1 MKKILLNTKSLKLEF
16 SEENG
21 VLIGMSSAITGWVIH
36 RRPQL
41 GLSWRLLVPVSD
53 ELRNNPVYGEKQKL
67 SSFEVKEDRV
77 HFVWENVISKR
88 AGALPIRVIVDVCAE
103 GNQAVWYTRIEN
115 NSDYIVESV
124 HIPYIGDL
132 NHPEDAKCFKSFVYS
147 YASATEKNLWPVFNH
162 EIGEWSV
169 DYQSQLSNATTCAPA
184 SPYFLLRDD
193 DQGLYAGI
201 RDSRAELIAWH
212 CELRPGYDSSIDSR
226 VPGQDEIAGKPV
238 HILFAPVHMCYIQ
251 PGDAEDLTPIAL
263 EAYAGDWQKGVD
275 IYKAWTATWLRQRNV
290 PEWVSEPHSWLQLH
304 INSPED
310 ELRLRFVDLPKVA
323 EECSGYGVKAIQ
335 LVGWNDGGQDQG
347 NPSHT
352 PDPRLGTFE
361 ELKEAIAKCQELG
374 VKIIL
379 FSKFTWADRAEEWFR
394 KELIDYSVKNPYGD
408 YYQHGGYSYQTPAQ
422 LLGINT
428 KNLVPMCFGSKKYM
442 EICGSEF
449 RKLVELGCAGMLYD
463 ECQHHSPA
471 LLCFDTSHGH
481 KYGWPVYQND
491 RKLIQYFRET
501 EGLREDFLI
510 AGEACYDWEYEEYG
524 LGYFRSKNKNHM
536 PVMRYTR
543 PNVQLMTAV
552 AGFNDRNMVNQ
563 CLMYRYIISYEP
575 YNFKGWLHDFPDTVA
590 YGSKMDA
597 LRTKYRKY
605 LWDAEFIGTEKGTVT
620 TAEGLEHST
629 YSRFRAEDGSLALV
643 VCNYEDSA
651 VSVCVKSAESR
662 FEKYCTVDEEVWYP
676 VTDRIN
682 IPPRSAI
689 FVL

>member
-1 MKKILLNTKSLKLEF
+1 M
-16 SEENG
+16 
-21 VLIGMSSAITGWVIH
+21 
-36 RRPQL
+36 
-41 GLSWRLLVPVSD
+41 
-53 ELRNNPVYGEKQKL
+53 
-67 SSFEVKEDRV
+67 
-77 HFVWENVISKR
+77 
-88 AGALPIRVIVDVCAE
+88 
-103 GNQAVWYTRIEN
+103 
-115 NSDYIVESV
+115 
-124 HIPYIGDL
+124 
-132 NHPEDAKCFKSFVYS
+132 
-147 YASATEKNLWPVFNH
+147 
-162 EIGEWSV
+162 
-169 DYQSQLSNATTCAPA
+169 
-184 SPYFLLRDD
+184 
-193 DQGLYAGI
+193 
-201 RDSRAELIAWH
+201 
-212 CELRPGYDSSIDSR
+212 
-226 VPGQDEIAGKPV
+226 
-238 HILFAPVHMCYIQ
+238 
-251 PGDAEDLTPIAL
+251 
-263 EAYAGDWQKGVD
+263 
-275 IYKAWTATWLRQRNV
+275 
-290 PEWVSEPHSWLQLH
+290 
-304 INSPED
+304 
-310 ELRLRFVDLPKVA
+310 
-323 EECSGYGVKAIQ
+323 
-335 LVGWNDGGQDQG
+335 
-347 NPSHT
+347 
-352 PDPRLGTFE
+352 
-361 ELKEAIAKCQELG
+361 
-374 VKIIL
+374 KIIL

>member
-1 MKKILLNTKSLKLEF
+1 MIHEKNTFEHKNLKLEF

-21 VLIGMSSAITGWVIH
+21 ALIGMSSAITGWVIH

-41 GLSWRLLVPVSD
+41 GLSWRLLVPISD

-335 LVGWNDGGQDQG
+335 LVGWNDGGQD
-347 NPSHT
+347 
-352 PDPRLGTFE
+352 
-361 ELKEAIAKCQELG
+361 
-374 VKIIL
+374 
-379 FSKFTWADRAEEWFR
+379 
-394 KELIDYSVKNPYGD
+394 
-408 YYQHGGYSYQTPAQ
+408 
-422 LLGINT
+422 
-428 KNLVPMCFGSKKYM
+428 
-442 EICGSEF
+442 
-449 RKLVELGCAGMLYD
+449 
-463 ECQHHSPA
+463 
-471 LLCFDTSHGH
+471 
-481 KYGWPVYQND
+481 
-491 RKLIQYFRET
+491 
-501 EGLREDFLI
+501 
-510 AGEACYDWEYEEYG
+510 
-524 LGYFRSKNKNHM
+524 
-536 PVMRYTR
+536 
-543 PNVQLMTAV
+543 
-552 AGFNDRNMVNQ
+552 
-563 CLMYRYIISYEP
+563 
-575 YNFKGWLHDFPDTVA
+575 
-590 YGSKMDA
+590 
-597 LRTKYRKY
+597 
-605 LWDAEFIGTEKGTVT
+605 
-620 TAEGLEHST
+620 
-629 YSRFRAEDGSLALV
+629 
-643 VCNYEDSA
+643 
-651 VSVCVKSAESR
+651 
-662 FEKYCTVDEEVWYP
+662 
-676 VTDRIN
+676 
-682 IPPRSAI
+682 
-689 FVL
+689 